1 MEKEIS
7 EILPSMNVNLPA
19 EKPEE
24 KEECIV
30 SDEALL
36 TIYSEIINNLRD
48 DRKEIGGY
56 LENFADMVING
67 GDSTTSSKEA
77 MVNLM
82 KIKSETSDK
91 MGKVADLMTRIK
103 MKDKDTFPR
112 YLNAK
117 QENNVYLKGSGVK
130 RSMIQ
135 ALEKAQKKIK
145 EDK

>member
-1 MEKEIS
+1 
-7 EILPSMNVNLPA
+7 MNVNMPA
-19 EKPEE
+19 VKPED

-36 TIYSEIINNLRD
+36 TIYSEIIDNLREE
-48 DRKEIGGY
+48 RKEISGY

-77 MVNLM
+77 MVNLI
-82 KIKSETSDK
+82 KIKSELADK
-91 MGKVADLMTRIK
+91 KSKVADLMTRIK
-103 MKDKDTFPR
+103 LKDNNTMPR
-112 YLNAK
+112 WLSAK

-135 ALEKAQKKIK
+135 ALEKAQKKNK